1 MRRTAGGRMET
12 VSRELLVGGE
22 RRCWW
27 TRKAR
32 LDSGGGLG
40 FSSRLG
46 CLLRTVVH
54 DVRGSGK

>member
-1 MRRTAGGRMET
+1 MET